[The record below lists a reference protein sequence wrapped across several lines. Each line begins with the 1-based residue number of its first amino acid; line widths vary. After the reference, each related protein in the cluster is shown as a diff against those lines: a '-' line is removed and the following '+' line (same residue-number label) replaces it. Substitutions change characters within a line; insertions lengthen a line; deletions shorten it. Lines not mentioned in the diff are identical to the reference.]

1 MIGSPASE
9 TGAYPAVASRTKPR
23 ALSDIREATES
34 TIADTLLRDIL
45 VETPLRCSSPT
56 GMSQAFHDAPGQC
69 HSNDVRNVEN
79 VELESRNSV
88 ESDGLRYVQR
98 GRFSETPSSPNLIDC
113 NNRAKIS
120 SVSASNIP
128 PRSSSK
134 FRVRSISRMRKTQQ
148 IPPQSIIRST
158 TAETLNVVQARPL
171 SHSRSKTSIIPS
183 HGQSQ
188 SPARLTAARFNPVA
202 HDTNRRI
209 PSKTF
214 IRQSL
219 PKELLEHP
227 AHRHPRIELG
237 LDLSAGVFVGGGC
250 IEGTIQIDIDDA
262 ERVRHRR
269 TLDIAQISID
279 LLGIEEANG
288 NRQAVFLSLATELID
303 KENPPPQN
311 MVDTQESIGPE
322 STFWHLVPSTTN
334 LAFSLSL
341 PLDVGPPPFYSKNAR
356 IRYLLYACLLIRDRS
371 KRHLVRTSEDITVLP
386 VYDRMSSNYACLLG
400 GSDHM
405 TAEKALV
412 SLPSPLNASD
422 EWIRPRDTTVE
433 VVRLTAGIHRQV
445 WVSGTNIFVDVYI
458 VNNSH
463 KTVKKI
469 ELQLERDI
477 LCYKHVCS
485 KSLFCVFLLMLMR
498 TVCRLLHPL
507 WRSLQVRLVSLTA
520 MSVPY

>member
-1 MIGSPASE
+1 MIGSP
-9 TGAYPAVASRTKPR
+9 TNGPGAHPAVASRTKPR
-23 ALSDIREATES
+23 TLSDIREATES
-34 TIADTLLRDIL
+34 TIADTLSRDIL
-45 VETPLRCSSPT
+45 AGTPLNCPSPT
-56 GMSQAFHDAPGQC
+56 EMSPASHDASRQC

-79 VELESRNSV
+79 IEPESRNSV
-88 ESDGLRYVQR
+88 ESDGLRYVR
-98 GRFSETPSSPNLIDC
+98 GRFSETPSSQNLIDC
-113 NNRAKIS
+113 NNGTNIS

-134 FRVRSISRMRKTQQ
+134 FRVRSASRMRKTQQ
-148 IPPQSIIRST
+148 ILPQSIIRST
-158 TAETLNVVQARPL
+158 TAETLNLVQARPL
-171 SHSRSKTSIIPS
+171 SPSRSRTSSIPN

-188 SPARLTAARFNPVA
+188 SPVRLTAARFNPVA
-202 HDTNRRI
+202 HDTNRRT

-250 IEGTIQIDIDDA
+250 IEGTVQIDIDDA

-279 LLGIEEANG
+279 LLGIEETSG
-288 NRQAVFLSLATELID
+288 NRRAVFLSLATELID
-303 KENPPPQN
+303 RENPPPQN
-311 MVDTQESIGPE
+311 MVDTQELIGPE
-322 STFWHLVPSTTN
+322 NTFWHLVPSTTN

-356 IRYLLYACLLIRDRS
+356 IRYLLYASLLIRDRS
-371 KRHLVRTSEDITVLP
+371 KRHLVRTSEDVTVLP
-386 VYDRMSSNYACLLG
+386 VYDRMSSHYACLLG

-422 EWIRPRDTTVE
+422 EWIRPRGTTVE

-445 WVSGTNIFVDVYI
+445 WVSGTNIFSDVYI
-458 VNNSH
+458 ANNSH
-463 KTVKKI
+463 KTVKRI

-485 KSLFCVFLLMLMR
+485 KSLFCCFLLMLMR